1 MALNN
6 VVIFMVDFIE
16 KIMFKM
22 TGRKVP
28 VLQVMDVDHQK
39 IKTLRLGSWK
49 DNPNTL
55 LEKWDVAGAQKT
67 NSGKITLINEAGL
80 SQVAYVEYLGQT
92 VDLWVSKG
100 FEDVP
105 NREKVIGGLLTIDIF
120 GELLDIGKSSKNI
133 VIGFLIGCAV
143 YATFIGPILGA
154 TLK

>member
-1 MALNN
+1 ME
-6 VVIFMVDFIE
+6 FIE
-16 KIMFKM
+16 KTMFKI

-28 VLQVMDVDHQK
+28 VFQVKDVDNQK
-39 IKTLRLGSWK
+39 IKTIRLARWQ

-55 LEKWDVAGAQKT
+55 LEKWDVQGAEKS
-67 NSGKITLINEAGL
+67 NAGKITFIDEGGL

-105 NREKVIGGLLTIDIF
+105 NREKVVGGLLTIDIF
-120 GELLDIGKSSKNI
+120 GELLDIGKSMKN
-133 VIGFLIGCAV
+133 VAIGFLIGCAV

-154 TLK
+154 MAK